1 MKPVIRKLFA
11 LLFLLVLISGN
22 AIGQNHRWFHTRA
35 KVIELEP
42 VFTTV
47 DTSWSKAR
55 CQRPVQR
62 IASSMAEDI
71 RQQEQKQMRRFACEA
86 MAIPRHQI
94 TGYWVTYEYQGH
106 QGRKYMSEKPGSWI
120 PVTVNLQ
127 PLQASRY

>member
-1 MKPVIRKLFA
+1 MKPMMRKLFV
-11 LLFLLVLISGN
+11 LLFPLVLISGN
-22 AIGQNHRWFHTRA
+22 AIGKNHRWFHTRA

-42 VFTTV
+42 VFTTIN
-47 DTSWSKAR
+47 TSGAKKR
-55 CQRPVQR
+55 CQRPVRR

-71 RQQEQKQMRRFACEA
+71 RQQERKQMRLLACEA

-106 QGRKYMSEKPGSWI
+106 QGRKYMSEKPGGWI